1 MVAVV
6 VGSSLLA
13 GCVGLFPESGRFEDP
28 SGLQRNDGQISFL
41 LCETG
46 EVSLAL
52 LEERNTDE
60 GRDWVTIVQ
69 AEGDALI
76 TSGVPYSQDSLP
88 GGLFASINTTA
99 VLDPGA
105 DYYLLVQTSEGTIRA
120 AFTAPDGL
128 PTNGWLAPDGT
139 VTADPCE

>member
-28 SGLQRNDGQISFL
+28 SGLQQVNGRISFL
-41 LCETG
+41 VCLTG
-46 EVSLAL
+46 RVTLAGL
-52 LEERNTDE
+52 DERNSDK
-60 GRDWVTIVQ
+60 GRDWVTVFT

-88 GGLFASINTTA
+88 EGLFASTNTTA

-105 DYYLLVQTSEGTIRA
+105 DYYLFVQTSEGTIRA